1 MMLVISTQCY
11 ENYAWNEDGSI
22 GTGPDAYWKAKGG
35 SEYKILGVP
44 TDADSDEILSIVR
57 QSMPIIEQDNDY
69 FQTTIVGYNLE
80 ADDYLSSFEK
90 SQLEYE
96 GEIVYKEPV
105 IEYSDLAALH
115 SIDQY
120 EDQARVE
127 NLAAE
132 AFL

>member
-44 TDADSDEILSIVR
+44 TNVDLDEVVTLVR
-57 QSMPIIEQDNDY
+57 GDIEKSNDY
-69 FQTTIVGYNLE
+69 VQETIIGYGLE
-80 ADDYLSSFEK
+80 ADDWLSDFER

-96 GEIVYKEPV
+96 GSIQFAEPT
-105 IEYSDLAALH
+105 IEYSDLCVA
-115 SIDQY
+115 
-120 EDQARVE
+120 
-127 NLAAE
+127 
-132 AFL
+132 